1 MVETITNGV
10 DCRVNVSEPVDNTT
24 STGYVLRLDRGSNN
38 ALKNINN
45 FTYYTYRIGQLYG
58 IRVNI
63 VYPRSGAL
71 TEEMAGAIE
80 QDLSDFE
87 KALYSFD
94 YDSEFYGYQTWVDV
108 SSFVDYFIINELT
121 CNYDAGT
128 LSTYL
133 YKDIGGKYRFCIW
146 DFNSA
151 CENYAELTTQPHHFE
166 LQNNIW
172 YFMIIRDEEFVEEII
187 RRYHELRKSWLSDEY
202 LTNYIDETIAYL
214 GPAIDRN
221 FAVWGYT
228 FEEYR
233 PLNPDSRNPEDFG
246 VAVEQMKDFIAERGE
261 WMDEHIDILRQY
273 GHPSKNKKY
282 NH

>member
-1 MVETITNGV
+1 M
-10 DCRVNVSEPVDNTT
+10 NVSEPVDNTT
-24 STGYVLRLDRGSNN
+24 STGYVIRLDRGSNN
-38 ALKNINN
+38 ALKNLNN
-45 FTYYTYRIGQLYG
+45 FTYYTYRIGQLHD

-94 YDSEFYGYQTWVDV
+94 YDSEFYGYKTWVDV

-151 CENYAELTTQPHHFE
+151 CENYADLTTQP
-166 LQNNIW
+166 
-172 YFMIIRDEEFVEEII
+172 
-187 RRYHELRKSWLSDEY
+187 
-202 LTNYIDETIAYL
+202 
-214 GPAIDRN
+214 P
-221 FAVWGYT
+221 
-228 FEEYR
+228 
-233 PLNPDSRNPEDFG
+233 PL
-246 VAVEQMKDFIAERGE
+246 
-261 WMDEHIDILRQY
+261 
-273 GHPSKNKKY
+273 
-282 NH
+282 